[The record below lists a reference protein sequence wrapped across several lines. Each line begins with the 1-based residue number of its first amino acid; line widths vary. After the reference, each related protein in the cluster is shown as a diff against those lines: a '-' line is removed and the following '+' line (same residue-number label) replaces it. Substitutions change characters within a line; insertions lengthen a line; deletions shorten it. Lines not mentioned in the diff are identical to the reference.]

1 MTGLEDLKNVWINR
15 EGFARSYSKLC
26 DLNER
31 LDSLP
36 SSEPF
41 AKCHANMWQVIHF
54 RKGLR
59 VNATWY
65 IMFSL
70 AARRVNV
77 CFRAAVVVSLTLNEN
92 CVVLV
97 NLQFLSQRLNYLCF

>member
-15 EGFARSYSKLC
+15 EGFARSNSKLC

-31 LDSLP
+31 LDSLL

-41 AKCHANMWQVIHF
+41 AKCYANMWQVIHF

-59 VNATWY
+59 VNATWS

-70 AARRVNV
+70 A
-77 CFRAAVVVSLTLNEN
+77 FG
-92 CVVLV
+92 
-97 NLQFLSQRLNYLCF
+97 

>member
-15 EGFARSYSKLC
+15 EGFAWSYSKLC

-41 AKCHANMWQVIHF
+41 AKCYANMWQVIHF

-59 VNATWY
+59 VNATWS

-70 AARRVNV
+70 AIG
-77 CFRAAVVVSLTLNEN
+77 
-92 CVVLV
+92 
-97 NLQFLSQRLNYLCF
+97 

>member
-15 EGFARSYSKLC
+15 EGFARSYLKLC

-41 AKCHANMWQVIHF
+41 AKWYFKHVTSDQVPQ
-54 RKGLR
+54 
-59 VNATWY
+59 
-65 IMFSL
+65 
-70 AARRVNV
+70 
-77 CFRAAVVVSLTLNEN
+77 RADS
-92 CVVLV
+92 
-97 NLQFLSQRLNYLCF
+97 